1 MDLLIFAKTKAM
13 LLFFNLGGG
22 EIFFILLFVL
32 IFFGSKKIPEVA
44 RGLGKGIRQFKDA
57 AEGIQRD
64 IQDNV
69 SDIKEELDVRR
80 QMNIEKATA
89 SSSKG
94 EGKAQEKKAAADSG
108 TIDKSSEESPN

>member
-1 MDLLIFAKTKAM
+1 M

-80 QMNIEKATA
+80 QMNLEKAT
-89 SSSKG
+89 SSKN
-94 EGKAQEKKAAADSG
+94 EGKVQEKKEKSDS
-108 TIDKSSEESPN
+108 KLPESSKEPDNHQG